1 MEIVHVQEFQSYSC
15 SVNFSSRY
23 IEKAA
28 KGSLI
33 KKEGALKYKMSES
46 LKDIKSMAIQMEMDG
61 IRFYSDLAVKTLHP
75 IGKAMFKSFVEDEK
89 LHAKRL
95 RSLLSTQNESIPAR
109 EKSIVTPRERLVTIF
124 QNMDDE
130 LKRKINVNTN
140 DIEAVK
146 LAMGIEEKG
155 IKFYEQAAKES
166 QDKKDSEIYRF
177 LAGEEKTHFSIL
189 KNTLEYLENT
199 ELWEAESEG
208 RIYDTWMDM
217 VNKKL

>member
-1 MEIVHVQEFQSYSC
+1 
-15 SVNFSSRY
+15 
-23 IEKAA
+23 
-28 KGSLI
+28 
-33 KKEGALKYKMSES
+33 MSES

-61 IRFYSDLAVKTLHP
+61 IKFYSDLAVKTLHP
-75 IGKAMFKSFVEDEK
+75 MGKAMFKSFVEDEK

-109 EKSIVTPRERLVTIF
+109 EKSTVTPRERLVTIF
-124 QNMDDE
+124 QNMDDD

-166 QDKKDSEIYRF
+166 QDKKIARHIVF
-177 LAGEEKTHFSIL
+177 LPVRKRRIL
-189 KNTLEYLENT
+189 AY
-199 ELWEAESEG
+199 
-208 RIYDTWMDM
+208 
-217 VNKKL
+217 